1 MTKIQAAIDGLLVFA
16 SFLDFVFALGGSVM
30 MELSLVGMEKLD
42 CPSFA
47 IRGEAKFL
55 VLGVRAEG
63 TTPFHMVGSRSCI
76 NRSVMNKKTTHAR
89 SITRRAT
96 EASLVPARGDM

>member
-16 SFLDFVFALGGSVM
+16 SFFDFVFALGGSVM
-30 MELSLVGMEKLD
+30 MELSLVGTKKLD

-47 IRGEAKFL
+47 IRGEAKFS

-63 TTPFHMVGSRSCI
+63 TTPFHMVGSRSC
-76 NRSVMNKKTTHAR
+76 R
-89 SITRRAT
+89 
-96 EASLVPARGDM
+96 